1 MPHPNVRTPLRT
13 TQYNSR
19 GADGMEVTMHGT
31 VLAIAFAGSVVSPTI
46 GDREHVVSPSVAAA
60 RLDDASAV
68 RERDLRTLE
77 RLLASPQAIAT
88 ASVLG
93 VDGSGARARL
103 ASLDEPELRDLARRA
118 EDVESD
124 PTPGLTGSTDD
135 ILVVVLVVLIVLLVL
150 KAV

>member
-1 MPHPNVRTPLRT
+1 
-13 TQYNSR
+13 
-19 GADGMEVTMHGT
+19 MEVTMHAT
-31 VLAIAFAGSVVSPTI
+31 VLAIALAGSVVSPTF
-46 GDREHVVSPSVAAA
+46 GEREHVVSPSVVAA

-77 RLLASPQAIAT
+77 RLLASPQAIAA

-93 VDGSGARARL
+93 VDGSGTRARL

-118 EDVESD
+118 ESLESD

-135 ILVVVLVVLIVLLVL
+135 VLVVVLVVLIVLLVL